1 MVTILASYTPIRP
14 ELADTCEI
22 VRCNHCMAVF
32 EEEEIIDQ
40 DGEEVCPHCGKG
52 DGLMDMEGI

>member
-1 MVTILASYTPIRP
+1 MVTILASYAHIRP

-32 EEEEIIDQ
+32 SETEIAEVDEEEI
-40 DGEEVCPHCGKG
+40 CPKCGRSG
-52 DGLMDMEGI
+52 GLMDVS